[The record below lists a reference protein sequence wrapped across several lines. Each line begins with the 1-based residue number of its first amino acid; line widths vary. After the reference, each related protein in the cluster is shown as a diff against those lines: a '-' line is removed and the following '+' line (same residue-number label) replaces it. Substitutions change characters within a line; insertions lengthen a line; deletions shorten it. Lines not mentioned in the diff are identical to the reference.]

1 MDANWEALAT
11 TPAAA
16 VVAPA
21 RQGWLQQYR
30 RAGGVVRGWK
40 GVFCVLVGETL
51 CEYADHDAAAPA
63 RLVALRGA
71 RVVLPNAATDSATAR
86 EGRDAQRYPH
96 SLFVDTRAG
105 QQLWLAAETDQDARA
120 WATALRDAAC
130 RHAYAYAATGS
141 SSSGDSSAPAV
152 CVAVPCAFCCERCEH
167 AAVAALD
174 RVLGCAGAAEG
185 DETGAPG
192 AGATGWQ
199 YELDRANERVL
210 LRGVAATRSADVPQQ
225 AVHALRDAGFFA
237 NIIVAE

>member
-1 MDANWEALAT
+1 MNTNWEALAK

-16 VVAPA
+16 VVAPV

-30 RAGGVVRGWK
+30 RAGGMVRGWK

-86 EGRDAQRYPH
+86 EGKDAQRYPH
-96 SLFVDTRAG
+96 SLFVDTPAG
-105 QQLWLAAETDQDARA
+105 QLLWLAAETDQDARA

-130 RHAYAYAATGS
+130 RHAYAAAAAT
-141 SSSGDSSAPAV
+141 PAACGV
-152 CVAVPCAFCCERCEH
+152 PALRVAVPCAFCCERCEH

-174 RVLGCAGAAEG
+174 RVLGYGGDAGDVAGCAAE
-185 DETGAPG
+185 D
-192 AGATGWQ
+192 AGSSGWQ
-199 YELDRANERVL
+199 YELDRSNECVL
-210 LRGVAATRSADVPQQ
+210 LRGVSAARRPDVPQQ
-225 AVHALRDAGFFA
+225 VVQALRDAGFFA

>member
-71 RVVLPNAATDSATAR
+71 RVVLPNAATDSATNCSAR
-86 EGRDAQRYPH
+86 QSTTTAGTMHAAASDPH
-96 SLFVDTRAG
+96 TAP
-105 QQLWLAAETDQDARA
+105 LWLSSIPV
-120 WATALRDAAC
+120 C
-130 RHAYAYAATGS
+130 RP
-141 SSSGDSSAPAV
+141 DS
-152 CVAVPCAFCCERCEH
+152 EMRRCQCTKKGGKSVSQH
-167 AAVAALD
+167 L
-174 RVLGCAGAAEG
+174 C
-185 DETGAPG
+185 P
-192 AGATGWQ
+192 
-199 YELDRANERVL
+199 
-210 LRGVAATRSADVPQQ
+210 
-225 AVHALRDAGFFA
+225 FFFR
-237 NIIVAE
+237 